1 MIIGFSRYSTGRGR
15 DPVDYVS
22 RMDRPGREESPPVVL
37 RGSPEATTSLIDL
50 LDFKHRYTSGVLSFA
65 PGETVTPAQER
76 AIMDR
81 FESVAFAELAPD
93 QYNVLWVRHSHAGHH
108 ELHFVTPRV
117 ELSTGKSLNIRP
129 PGDGTKRVFDD
140 LRSEINARYGFA
152 DPDDPA
158 RARNVAVP
166 DFALKQAA
174 ESLRKGE
181 TPEIDVRVALDAV
194 LSQRAIQG
202 VIRSRSD
209 LTEQIRE
216 LGFEVPREGKNY
228 ITVLEPE
235 SGSRWRMKGALY
247 EREFDVDRAIEA
259 AAANRARDY
268 SSPCPAAARDFSQR
282 VERHIRQRA
291 EYNLGCYQSQ
301 PQGDD
306 KRDHRTGLHVE
317 QGDHQRPDNSTAEPD
332 YRSEQNAVVTVAP
345 PCTNP
350 AGNLGSYLSQSLG
363 SDAVLHQ
370 ADRRVESQHDATGGQ
385 QSRAG
390 EEPGRSDTAGIRGA
404 VLDLRRSGLRG
415 DQPGQQNVQLNQR
428 RATRIQD
435 SGEQLNDRAGAT
447 LIDRLEAFGTRIR
460 SAGERLLEGARGI
473 VGDVR
478 KYQRG
483 QQAAPGAGEALE
495 RAGQH
500 LECAVRE
507 EQEIARARDRLR
519 HVPRP
524 PM

>member
-22 RMDRPGREESPPVVL
+22 RVDRPGREESPPVVL
-37 RGSPEATTSLIDL
+37 RGSPEATTDLIDS

-81 FESVAFAELAPD
+81 FESVAFAGLAPD

-181 TPEIDVRVALDAV
+181 TPETDVRVALDAV

-282 VERHIRQRA
+282 VDRHIRQRA
-291 EYNLGCYQSQ
+291 DYNLGCYPNQYYENKNHDNQS
-301 PQGDD
+301 DLNVE
-306 KRDHRTGLHVE
+306 KRDHRRADILT
-317 QGDHQRPDNSTAEPD
+317 QKPDR
-332 YRSEQNAVVTVAP
+332 RSEKNAVVAGASP
-345 PCTNP
+345 GTNP
-350 AGNLGSYLSQSLG
+350 AGNLGDYLSQSLG
-363 SDAVLHQ
+363 SDTVLHR
-370 ADRRVESQHDATGGQ
+370 ADYRAENQRGAAGDQESR
-385 QSRAG
+385 SG
-390 EEPGRSDTAGIRGA
+390 EEPGRSDSARVRGT
-404 VLDLRRSGLRG
+404 VYEMRRQGLRG
-415 DQPGQQNVQLNQR
+415 NQPGQQTVPLDQR
-428 RATRIQD
+428 RAARIHD
-435 SGEQLNDRAGAT
+435 SGEQLNDRAGAA
-447 LIDRLEAFGTRIR
+447 LIDRLEALGTRIR
-460 SAGERLLEGARGI
+460 SAGEKLFEGARSI
-473 VGDVR
+473 VSDVR
-478 KYQRG
+478 AYQRG
-483 QQAAPGAGEALE
+483 QQAAPGAGEELE

-500 LECAVRE
+500 LERAVRE